1 MWKMTVQ
8 DWRVER
14 ADLARS
20 SGLKPCGGLMDQSR
34 GGIAFPRY
42 EQQVPLGLCG
52 LTQEIHFLAFS
63 HEGFIWALG
72 RESDGLLA
80 SILPFRLGY
89 QEP

>member
-1 MWKMTVQ
+1 MV
-8 DWRVER
+8 
-14 ADLARS
+14 AREWNS
-20 SGLKPCGGLMDQSR
+20 PAESKKSLRDFSLLS
-34 GGIAFPRY
+34 
-42 EQQVPLGLCG
+42 
-52 LTQEIHFLAFS
+52 QEIHFLAFS